1 MPKGYGYDKAPKK
14 SAAFKMKGFSYAGN
28 SPMKGKRKQME
39 LQAAAD
45 KKYGAMDAITDAMGE
60 MGGMTAEEGTN
71 LFSAEPTQ
79 YGSPVAKKAPLKNI
93 PVGSFSTQQKLG
105 GNLVVNQELMNTNVP
120 EGKKSFGESF
130 KAAMGTEI
138 GQAAGKAL
146 VEGAINLGVN
156 ALANR
161 KKKEPKRRVNAAD
174 AFSRI
179 NITGRS

>member
-45 KKYGAMDAITDAMGE
+45 KKYDAMSNVNSAMGE
-60 MGGMTAEEGTN
+60 MTMDDKAKGGTN
-71 LFSAEPTQ
+71 LMETQTQ
-79 YGSPVAKKAPLKNI
+79 YGSPVAKKAPLKNLGQKAHNQD
-93 PVGSFSTQQKLG
+93 VNLDQSNTTSFGSA
-105 GNLVVNQELMNTNVP
+105 NQNVEP
-120 EGKKSFGESF
+120 PKKSFGESF

-146 VEGAINLGVN
+146 VEGGVKLGIN
-156 ALANR
+156 ALASG
-161 KKKEPKRRVNAAD
+161 KKKNPKKTVNVASG
-174 AFSRI
+174 FSQM

>member
-14 SAAFKMKGFSYAGN
+14 ASGFKMKGFSYAGD

-45 KKYGAMDAITDAMGE
+45 KKLNAMDNVNGAMGE
-60 MGGMTAEEGTN
+60 MSPMKN
-71 LFSAEPTQ
+71 LNQESHNQDVNAHENQNQNLNVEPT
-79 YGSPVAKKAPLKNI
+79 
-93 PVGSFSTQQKLG
+93 
-105 GNLVVNQELMNTNVP
+105 
-120 EGKKSFGESF
+120 KKSFGESF

-138 GQAAGKAL
+138 GTAAGEAL
-146 VEGAINLGVN
+146 VTGAINLGIG

-161 KKKEPKRRVNAAD
+161 KKKEPRKRVNAANT
-174 AFSRI
+174 FSQI

>member
-14 SAAFKMKGFSYAGN
+14 ASGFKMKGFSYAGD
-28 SPMKGKRKQME
+28 SPMKGKRKQRE

-45 KKYGAMDAITDAMGE
+45 KKYDAMDGVNSAMGE
-60 MGGMTAEEGTN
+60 MTMDDKVKGGTN
-71 LFSAEPTQ
+71 LMETQTQ
-79 YGSPVAKKAPLKNI
+79 YGSPVTKRAPLRDD
-93 PVGSFSTQQKLG
+93 PSQAVLDAR
-105 GNLVVNQELMNTNVP
+105 MN
-120 EGKKSFGESF
+120 EGPSKPQKSFGESF

-146 VEGAINLGVN
+146 VEGAINLGVG

-161 KKKEPKRRVNAAD
+161 NKKEPRKKVNAAN
-174 AFSRI
+174 AFSQI

>member
-28 SPMKGKRKQME
+28 SPMKGKRKNME

-45 KKYGAMDAITDAMGE
+45 KKLNAMDSINSAMGE
-60 MGGMTAEEGTN
+60 MTMDDKAKGGTN
-71 LFSAEPTQ
+71 LMETQTQ
-79 YGSPVAKKAPLKNI
+79 YGSPVTKRAPLKQQ
-93 PVGSFSTQQKLG
+93 PVGSFSTQQKLE
-105 GNLVVNQELMNTNVP
+105 GNLVPNQELMNADVSAP
-120 EGKKSFGESF
+120 KKSFGESF

-146 VEGAINLGVN
+146 VEGAINLGVG

-161 KKKEPKRRVNAAD
+161 KKKEPRKRGNAAN
-174 AFSRI
+174 AFSQI